1 MDKEE
6 IIKQI
11 EGNLVKLSEK
21 DFGIYF
27 FTADT
32 KGAPTASIANIYE
45 HVKMLN
51 ELGYKAYVLHEKNDL
66 RSPSSSDEL
75 DEDAKME
82 EAWTPTAYHKIPI
95 LNFNPKSTTMLE

>member
-32 KGAPTASIANIYE
+32 KGAPAGSIANIYE
-45 HVKMLN
+45 HVKNKRTSNKLKPSFAN
-51 ELGYKAYVLHEKNDL
+51 YLTTDL
-66 RSPSSSDEL
+66 
-75 DEDAKME
+75 
-82 EAWTPTAYHKIPI
+82 
-95 LNFNPKSTTMLE
+95 